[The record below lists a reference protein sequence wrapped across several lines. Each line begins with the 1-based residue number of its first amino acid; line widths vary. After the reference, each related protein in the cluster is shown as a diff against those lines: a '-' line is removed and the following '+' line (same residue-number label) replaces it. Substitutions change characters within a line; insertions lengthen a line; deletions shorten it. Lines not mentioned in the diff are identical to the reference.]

1 MQNNI
6 NTVITNALNVDK
18 SVINKEVIKDIIKY
32 IKIALEQ
39 NKDTILQ
46 ANKIDIDNNNGFKLD
61 DSVIRNIFNL
71 IEKEDTY
78 YGNVILSQKDDDKK
92 IIYGKQIM
100 DQGIVLVIN
109 DGNSYVTLE
118 LVLRNLLVGNT
129 IIISNKGFMYGTNN
143 LIIQIVQSVLERFNV
158 SKNLVQIVIAENYD
172 NILSNYANIDL
183 VICVGN
189 HYLQRQVMEKSKS
202 PILISGYENFDLY
215 IEDKTNIN
223 FIDKIITTGVNIQL
237 YIRSDLNIDANNAII
252 VDDIDE
258 AIGQINYNGSR
269 YACSIFTNDSNA
281 ASKFIKEVKSSI
293 VTVNTSPTIERI
305 IDIKQ
310 DSLYKEKT
318 IIYPY
323 NFEIIDTIKF

>member
-1 MQNNI
+1 M
-6 NTVITNALNVDK
+6 
-18 SVINKEVIKDIIKY
+18 
-32 IKIALEQ
+32 
-39 NKDTILQ
+39 Q
-46 ANKIDIDNNNGFKLD
+46 ANKIDIDNNNGFELD
-61 DSVIRNIFNL
+61 DSVIKNIFNL

-78 YGNVILSQKDDDKK
+78 YGSIKLSQKDDDKK

-100 DQGIVLVIN
+100 DQGIVLMIY
-109 DGNSYVTLE
+109 DGNPYVALE

-129 IIISNKGFMYGTNN
+129 IIISNTGYMYGTNN
-143 LIIQIVQSVLERFNV
+143 LIVQIIQSVLERFNV
-158 SKNLVQIVIAENYD
+158 SKNLVQIVVTENYD

-202 PILISGYENFDLY
+202 SILISGYENFDLY
-215 IEDKTNIN
+215 IEDKTYLN
-223 FIDKIITTGVNIQL
+223 FINKIITTGVNIQL

-258 AIGQINYNGSR
+258 AIAQINYNGSR
-269 YACSIFTNDSNA
+269 YACSIFTNDSQA
-281 ASKFIKEVKSSI
+281 ASRFIKEVKSSI

-323 NFEIIDTIKF
+323 NFKIMDTIRF